1 MSTFDPFKV
10 LFLCTGNSGRS
21 ILAEFLLRDRGKG
34 AFDTYSAGAH
44 PKGAVSPYTL
54 RVLSEYYNIDASGAR
69 SKPIDEFLGKPF
81 DFVIT
86 VCDHAKE
93 TCPVWPTRTVVAH
106 WSSPDPANF
115 VGSEHD
121 TLDFYRK
128 VAVQIRRRVD
138 LLCNL
143 PLAALDH
150 DRRERASQDIGR
162 QGALAGQR

>member
-1 MSTFDPFKV
+1 MNPIDPFRV

-21 ILAEFLLRDRGKG
+21 ILAEYLLRARGKG
-34 AFDTYSAGAH
+34 AFETFSAGAH
-44 PKGAVSPYTL
+44 PKGVVSPYTI
-54 RVLSEYYNIDASGAR
+54 RVLTEFYQIDASGAR

-93 TCPVWPTRTVVAH
+93 TCPIWPARTVVAH
-106 WSSPDPANF
+106 WSSPDPADF
-115 VGSEHD
+115 VGSEEE

-128 VAVQIRRRVD
+128 VAVQICRRVD

-143 PLAALDH
+143 PLTALDH
-150 DRRERASQDIGR
+150 DRRQRASQDIGQ
-162 QGALAGQR
+162 QGKLTEQK